1 MNKNEVFEG
10 NKPGVFAQSEVKSLF
25 AILNFH
31 AHLNF
36 FQNSIDNEFEL
47 LASAYDKTNHRH
59 RRFLS
64 VVFYYG
70 VPSK

>member
-36 FQNSIDNEFEL
+36 FQNSIDNEFKL
-47 LASAYDKTNHRH
+47 LASAYDKNK
-59 RRFLS
+59 S
-64 VVFYYG
+64 PSSKVPVCG
-70 VPSK
+70 VLLWCP